1 MQLSRGDDDTSAEI
15 FDTGLGSIQYCRWST
30 KGNILAVVGTN
41 AVGGGQSSKGE
52 STRGA
57 TSMVKFYDGYGR
69 FIRSIRIP
77 GENIAAVS
85 WEGGDL
91 RLSLAVDSF
100 IYFANIRH
108 NYLWAYFLNTVVFTY
123 PRSERTREVTSHPT
137 YFTALFAAPS
147 SHASPCPVQTNVVF
161 WDLVSLEAHT
171 KIVPNLKFIAAA
183 GDYCALVLCERSR
196 SSGPA
201 LTTAAGG
208 KRDGK
213 ASATS
218 GKGSKGGDDEDDEPA
233 AAKKGGAD
241 KPANATADVYSL
253 QLRNSIG
260 AVVDT
265 KTLPFTP
272 KHLSMS
278 ATHVVASNDRTVYA
292 WQFQSQVARSGL
304 ASAAAASA
312 SAIGGFDGA
321 EDPTRDSTARAHQ
334 SKVRMF
340 DIANTSFTTA
350 QSPETFQI
358 VSETIADP
366 VVCTT
371 ISDKFLVVGRKSGA
385 ITRFNLPHLTP
396 ENTYTVQDREPA
408 RLQLNCTSSKLGM
421 IDTNGLF
428 CILDLDA
435 RVTETDADA
444 KDRSVLGPYFGKKLG
459 VERKDVWDMRW
470 SDDDADMVA
479 VMEKTK
485 MVVFNGESAEEPVV
499 SSAYLCRFKD
509 LEVRVVALD
518 SLVAHPD
525 KISRDCLID
534 FETRSLREVRD
545 VITTEGLQG
554 GYVYAEKHSH
564 PRLWKLLATAA
575 VEDLELTVAEK
586 AFVRCGDY
594 YGIQLVK
601 QLQLMTDKMKAK
613 AEASVYLGK
622 FDEAETI
629 YREIDR
635 KDLAI
640 ALRKRLGDYS
650 RVVQLLQT
658 GGGNDALVR
667 EAWDKIGEHY
677 ADRLKWKKA
686 AQYFHLSRN
695 FEQLAE
701 CYYRLENFAELSKMK
716 LDLPDDHPLLIT
728 LAKRFESVGLHE
740 EAVDCYLRSTRAP
753 KEAVDCCV
761 LLNKWDKALELAERY
776 DYPQVEGLLIKYAMN
791 LLQSD
796 RKLEAVELFRV
807 ANKPTEAAILIADIA
822 ETVATRNVNP
832 ALAKK
837 LHVLSALEIERHRKR
852 TMDLA
857 TQAATTNGGD
867 LAQATQATMDT
878 LMVSRS
884 SLFIPSLIAQQC
896 LTPL

>member
-1 MQLSRGDDDTSAEI
+1 MCPDT
-15 FDTGLGSIQYCRWST
+15 T
-30 KGNILAVVGTN
+30 
-41 AVGGGQSSKGE
+41 
-52 STRGA
+52 
-57 TSMVKFYDGYGR
+57 
-69 FIRSIRIP
+69 
-77 GENIAAVS
+77 
-85 WEGGDL
+85 
-91 RLSLAVDSF
+91 
-100 IYFANIRH
+100 FA
-108 NYLWAYFLNTVVFTY
+108 AYFTFIDVLLLY
-123 PRSERTREVTSHPT
+123 S
-137 YFTALFAAPS
+137 L
-147 SHASPCPVQTNVVF
+147 QTNVVF

-171 KIVPNLKFIAAA
+171 KSVSNLKFIAAG
-183 GDYCALVLCERSR
+183 GDLCALVLCEKSR
-196 SSGPA
+196 AVAPV
-201 LTTAAGG
+201 AAVSKKDSKSKG
-208 KRDGK
+208 KDR
-213 ASATS
+213 
-218 GKGSKGGDDEDDEPA
+218 KGGDDDEDEPA
-233 AAKKGGAD
+233 ASKAGASE
-241 KPANATADVYSL
+241 KAPAASSDVYSI

-265 KTLPFTP
+265 KILPFVP
-272 KHLSMS
+272 KYLSMS
-278 ATHVVASNDRTVYA
+278 ATHVIVANDRTVYA
-292 WQFQSQVARSGL
+292 WQFQSQVARTGL
-304 ASAAAASA
+304 ATASV
-312 SAIGGFDGA
+312 SAIGAGDAAEEGA
-321 EDPTRDSTARAHQ
+321 RDSPARAHQ

-358 VSETIADP
+358 ISETIADP
-366 VVCTT
+366 VVSTT

-396 ENTYTVQDREPA
+396 ENTYTVQDREPS
-408 RLQLNCTSSKLGM
+408 RMMLNCSSSKLGL

-428 CILDLDA
+428 SILDLEA
-435 RVTETDADA
+435 RVTEADADS
-444 KDRSVLGPYFGKKLG
+444 KEGSRSILGPYFGKKLG

-470 SDDDADMVA
+470 SEDDPDMV
-479 VMEKTK
+479 VIMEKTK
-485 MVVFNGESAEEPVV
+485 MVVFNGETAEEPVV

-509 LEVRVVALD
+509 LEVRVVAMD
-518 SLVAHPD
+518 SLVMHPD
-525 KISRDCLID
+525 KISRDCVID
-534 FETRSLREVRD
+534 FETRTLREVRD

-575 VEDLELTVAEK
+575 VEDLELVIAEK

-601 QLQLMTDKMKAK
+601 QLQAMTDKMKAR
-613 AEASVYLGK
+613 AEACVYLNK
-622 FDEAETI
+622 IDEAETI

-640 ALRKRLGDYS
+640 QLRKRLGDYS

-686 AQYFHLSRN
+686 AQYFVLSRN

-728 LAKRFESVGLHE
+728 LAKRFETVGLHE
-740 EAVDCYLRSTRAP
+740 EAVECYLRSTRPP

-761 LLNKWDKALELAERY
+761 LLNKWDMALELAERY

-791 LLQSD
+791 LLSND

-807 ANKPTEAAILIADIA
+807 ANKPTETAILIGDIA

-837 LHVLSALEIERHRKR
+837 LHVLAALEIERHRKR

-878 LMVSRS
+878 LMVGHLITLQLSCFCELTMFCCSPASDDCPGRQPGRPRHPRWNTGGDPGHAERRHPGRREHEEDVQGLRQRLARRRGVPLLHALPQAVLRRYVLGCPPARHTYSLTCDDVRFECFPHVHMKLRGFPS
-884 SLFIPSLIAQQC
+884 SFVMSASPVPHPHILFAQG
-896 LTPL
+896 TWTRR

>member
-1 MQLSRGDDDTSAEI
+1 M
-15 FDTGLGSIQYCRWST
+15 
-30 KGNILAVVGTN
+30 
-41 AVGGGQSSKGE
+41 
-52 STRGA
+52 
-57 TSMVKFYDGYGR
+57 
-69 FIRSIRIP
+69 
-77 GENIAAVS
+77 
-85 WEGGDL
+85 
-91 RLSLAVDSF
+91 
-100 IYFANIRH
+100 
-108 NYLWAYFLNTVVFTY
+108 
-123 PRSERTREVTSHPT
+123 
-137 YFTALFAAPS
+137 
-147 SHASPCPVQTNVVF
+147 QTNVVF

-171 KIVPNLKFIAAA
+171 KIVPNLKFLAA
-183 GDYCALVLCERSR
+183 GGDLCALVLCEKSR
-196 SSGPA
+196 VTAPVM
-201 LTTAAGG
+201 TAAA
-208 KRDGK
+208 KKDGK
-213 ASATS
+213 ST
-218 GKGSKGGDDEDDEPA
+218 KDRKGGDDEEDEPA
-233 AAKKGGAD
+233 AAKKGGAE
-241 KPANATADVYSL
+241 KPATATADVYSL

-265 KTLPFTP
+265 KVLPFVP
-272 KHLSMS
+272 KYLSMS
-278 ATHVVASNDRTVYA
+278 ATHVVAANDRTVYA
-292 WQFQSQVARSGL
+292 WQFQSQVARTGL
-304 ASAAAASA
+304 ATASSSALSAA
-312 SAIGGFDGA
+312 GDG
-321 EDPTRDSTARAHQ
+321 EDSTARESVVRTHQ

-358 VSETIADP
+358 ISETIADP

-408 RLQLNCTSSKLGM
+408 RLMLNCSSSKLGM

-428 CILDLDA
+428 SILDLEA
-435 RVTETDADA
+435 RVTEADADS
-444 KDRSVLGPYFGKKLG
+444 KDANRNILGPYFGKKLS

-470 SDDDADMVA
+470 SEDDSNMV
-479 VMEKTK
+479 VIMEKTK
-485 MVVFNGESAEEPVV
+485 MVVFNGEEAEEPVV

-518 SLVAHPD
+518 TLVAHPD
-525 KISRDCLID
+525 KVTKDCLID
-534 FETRSLREVRD
+534 FETRTLREVRD
-545 VITTEGLQG
+545 VVTTDGLQG

-575 VEDLELTVAEK
+575 LEDLELTIAEK

-613 AEASVYLGK
+613 AEACVYLGK

-640 ALRKRLGDYS
+640 QLRKRLGDYS

-658 GGGNDALVR
+658 GGGNDTLVR

-686 AQYFHLSRN
+686 AQYFQLSRN
-695 FEQLAE
+695 FEMLAE

-728 LAKRFESVGLHE
+728 LAKRFETVGLHQ
-740 EAVDCYLRSTRAP
+740 EAVECYLRSTRPP

-761 LLNKWDKALELAERY
+761 LLNKWDTALELAERF

-791 LLQSD
+791 LLSSD

-807 ANKPTEAAILIADIA
+807 ANKPTEAAILIGDIA

-878 LMVSRS
+878 LMVRYMDRATLFERLVWQPSCTS
-884 SLFIPSLIAQQC
+884 SVCITHISPPVDDCSGRQPGRRHAGRHAGGHAGHAAGRHSGRGQHQEGLQGVRQRLARRGG
-896 LTPL
+896 LPLLHCGSQAVL